1 MIKIV
6 TDSASDMPAW
16 IEEKYRLKIIPTP
29 VVING
34 TDHLDRVS
42 ITTKEFYNLLDD
54 KEIDIKTYHINEY
67 MFTESFRAYAQNGD
81 EVLYLCFSTGIA
93 GTFGAA
99 TLAYRDLLEEY
110 PDFKMT
116 IVDSHCASLGFGL
129 LVYKLLLMQEQGAPD
144 ALIKEA
150 AVYYANNHIKH
161 LFTVN
166 TLYYLIKGGRISKVK
181 GSVGEVLDVK
191 PIIEVDETGA
201 LRSLYSVR
209 GRKKALKKLVEEALK
224 NGLDFSDTI
233 VGIVH
238 GEDEES
244 AVLFEEIMRE
254 QIKPARV
261 IRSCV
266 GCAIGAHTGRGI
278 LGFVFT
284 DRDKEEYTAYQ
295 VLGRDEEGISAD

>member
-1 MIKIV
+1 MMKIV

-16 IEEKYRLKIIPTP
+16 IEEKYQLKIIPTP

-34 TDHLDRVS
+34 VDYLDRVDM
-42 ITTKEFYNLLDD
+42 TTKEFYGLLDN
-54 KEIDIKTYHINEY
+54 KENDIKTYHINEY
-67 MFTESFRAYAQNGD
+67 MFTESFRPYAQNGD

-93 GTFGAA
+93 GTFSAA

-150 AVYYANNHIKH
+150 AVYYADNHIKH
-161 LFTVN
+161 YFTVN
-166 TLYYLIKGGRISKVK
+166 TLHYLIKGGRIGKVK

-191 PIIEVDETGA
+191 PVIEINEDGA

-224 NGLDFSDTI
+224 NRSDFSDTI

-254 QIKPARV
+254 QISPARV
-261 IRSCV
+261 LHSCV

-284 DRDKEEYTAYQ
+284 DEDKPEYTAYQ
-295 VLGRDEEGISAD
+295 VLDNYPDGINN

>member
-1 MIKIV
+1 MKIV
-6 TDSASDMPAW
+6 TDSASDMPVW
-16 IEEKYRLKIIPTP
+16 IEEKYQLKIIPTP

-34 TDHLDRVS
+34 VDHLDRVD
-42 ITTKEFYNLLDD
+42 ITTREFYGLLDD
-54 KEIDIKTYHINEY
+54 KENDIKTYHINEY
-67 MFTESFRAYAQNGD
+67 MFTESFRPYAQNGE

-144 ALIKEA
+144 TLIKDA
-150 AVYYANNHIKH
+150 ALYYADNHIKH
-161 LFTVN
+161 YFTVN
-166 TLYYLIKGGRISKVK
+166 TLHYLIKGGRIGKVK

-191 PIIEVDETGA
+191 PVIEINEDGA

-224 NGLDFSDTI
+224 NRSDFSDAM

-254 QIKPARV
+254 QISPVR
-261 IRSCV
+261 ILHSCV

-284 DRDKEEYTAYQ
+284 DKDKPEYMAYQ
-295 VLGRDEEGISAD
+295 ALDSYPDGINN